1 MPAIQQSI
9 SYFQCPH
16 KILSAGRREIIM
28 SVPLPLQG
36 PTDFS
41 ANSMKKKSQTNIKHP
56 GPTLAAL
63 KDSFSQD

>member
-16 KILSAGRREIIM
+16 KILSAGRREITM

-41 ANSMKKKSQTNIKHP
+41 ANSMKKKAKPI
-56 GPTLAAL
+56 
-63 KDSFSQD
+63 